1 MAQHPAHAQNHR
13 HPDEPRPAEVERA
26 LKGVEYPSRKDA
38 LVRAAKQNGA
48 DGEVLA
54 VLEKMKD
61 RHFDSTAAVLREITH
76 VE

>member
-1 MAQHPAHAQNHR
+1 
-13 HPDEPRPAEVERA
+13 
-26 LKGVEYPSRKDA
+26 
-38 LVRAAKQNGA
+38 
-48 DGEVLA
+48 VLA